1 MSMSNEKN
9 IPLGDLDS
17 AIIFRA
23 DGQMQLIIPMD
34 ESLISDTATV
44 DFSGTLPSAIVVR
57 LSEDPTFELE
67 LMHWLQKR
75 MNQEKTA

>member
-1 MSMSNEKN
+1 MSNEKN

-34 ESLISDTATV
+34 ETLISDTATV

>member
-1 MSMSNEKN
+1 MSDEKN
-9 IPLGDLDS
+9 IYLGELDS

-23 DGQMQLIIPMD
+23 DGQMQLVIPMD
-34 ESLISDTATV
+34 ETLISDTSTA

-67 LMHWLQKR
+67 LIHWLQKR

>member
-1 MSMSNEKN
+1 MSDGKN